1 MSFRITLL
9 TNLKFDGVSRP
20 LKEDGVEEGG
30 VLAAA
35 AAAAAAEG
43 DVAAA
48 AALSAGSDEDDGRWC
63 RGVLRKVKYFS

>member
-35 AAAAAAEG
+35 AAAAEG
-43 DVAAA
+43 DAAAAA

>member
-1 MSFRITLL
+1 MFFRITLL

-35 AAAAAAEG
+35 AAAEG
-43 DVAAA
+43 DAA